1 MLINNFYNFI
11 SDKGEIMNVWNYII
25 HNSNNKIFTQNSEY
39 AEKRSKQ
46 GNIVFCKRITN
57 FYKH

>member
-1 MLINNFYNFI
+1 
-11 SDKGEIMNVWNYII
+11 MNVWNYTI
-25 HNSNNKIFTQNSEY
+25 HNVNNKIFTQNPKY